1 MDSITIRRINAVK
14 NFLYRTATGRV
25 IDNRDYIAML
35 KEAED
40 VISKYR
46 KVKAGEEKTLTIGLA
61 FGVE

>member
-1 MDSITIRRINAVK
+1 MK
-14 NFLYRTATGRV
+14 NFLYRTPTGRV

-46 KVKAGEEKTLTIGLA
+46 TVKPDEKETLTIGLA